1 MRSIVFEPALGGGG
15 NFWEGDD
22 LLAVLTVVKQ
32 PDRRGRFSLRGTN
45 RAFDTFTMT
54 CHSNQWRNSYRLVEG
69 LRRLADA
76 QGVADELTVALRYRG
91 QEFVATYQSLS
102 TARGNQQIVAL
113 APPLDWYAR
122 QMNLCIEP
130 GADLPLVAF
139 YLFVAYDLSN
149 TQPTGTGIAL

>member
-1 MRSIVFEPALGGGG
+1 MRSIGFEPDLAGGGSL
-15 NFWEGDD
+15 WEDDD

-45 RAFDTFTMT
+45 RAFDTFTMIR
-54 CHSNQWRNSYRLVEG
+54 HSRKQHTSYQLVSG

-91 QEFVATYQSLS
+91 QEFVATRQSLS
-102 TARGNQQIVAL
+102 TARDDRQIVAL
-113 APPLDWYAR
+113 APPLDWHAR
-122 QMNLCIEP
+122 QMNLCVEP

-139 YLFVAYDLSN
+139 YLFVAYDLSS
-149 TQPTGTGIAL
+149 TQSTGTGIAL